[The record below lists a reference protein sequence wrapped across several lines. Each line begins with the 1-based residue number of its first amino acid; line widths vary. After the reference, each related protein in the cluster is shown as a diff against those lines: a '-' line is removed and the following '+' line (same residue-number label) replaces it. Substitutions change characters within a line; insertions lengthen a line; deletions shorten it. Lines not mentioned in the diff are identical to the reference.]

1 MSQEDD
7 LSGSRPR
14 ARRGP
19 VDYFVLALKGFAV
32 GSGNVVPGVSG
43 GTMAFILGIF
53 EELIESIRKAAAPEF
68 LRAVLTLRW
77 KRAIE
82 LGNVKFLAAVG
93 LGAVAAILTLA
104 RLLEWL
110 LINRPV
116 FVWSFF
122 FGLILASVVVVA
134 KRIRSWGGAVVPA
147 LAGGAAGAWM
157 LVGLVPLE
165 TPDTWWFL
173 AISGAFAICAMILPG
188 ISGAFV
194 LVLLGKYQDILSAV
208 NHGRLDVIAIV
219 GVGAVVGL
227 VLFAQILSWLFHHY
241 HDMTV
246 AVLTGFMLG
255 SLRKVWPW
263 KETVTTY
270 VDRLGNELPALVA
283 NVMPAFGSEVAWAFL
298 LAAVGLGMVL
308 LMDRAHVTDSSLSE
322 SDVAE
327 GQSGDSTADDS
338 TE

>member
-1 MSQEDD
+1 
-7 LSGSRPR
+7 
-14 ARRGP
+14 
-19 VDYFVLALKGFAV
+19 VDYLILALKGFAV

-53 EELIESIRKAAAPEF
+53 EELIESIRKAAAPAF
-68 LRAVLTLRW
+68 LRAVFTLRW
-77 KRAIE
+77 KKAIE
-82 LGNVKFLAAVG
+82 LGNVKFLASVG
-93 LGAVAAILTLA
+93 LGALAAILTLA

-134 KRIRSWGGAVVPA
+134 KRVRSWGVAVM
-147 LAGGAAGAWM
+147 LTMILGTAGAWM

-194 LVLLGKYQDILSAV
+194 LVLLGKYQDVLSAV
-208 NHGRLDVIAIV
+208 NNGRIDVIAIV

-270 VDRLGNELPALVA
+270 VDRHGNEVPAIVA
-283 NVMPAFGSEVAWAFL
+283 NVMPPFGSELVWAIV
-298 LAAVGLGMVL
+298 LAVVGLGAVL
-308 LMDRAHVTDSSLSE
+308 MMDRTRMTEPSLEE
-322 SDVAE
+322 SAE
-327 GQSGDSTADDS
+327 REERAGESTIS
-338 TE
+338 